1 MTTIDQ
7 RLAKPQAVSDL
18 AELGDKLLVAQAAL
32 SSLSEGQ
39 CRVSAGDL
47 GGGPVCRIGM
57 RPVGYYCWNSK
68 GNVCLGVSYHV

>member
-32 SSLSEGQ
+32 SLLSEGQ

-47 GGGPVCRIGM
+47 GRRSGFPDWKCGQLAIKTGTARVM
-57 RPVGYYCWNSK
+57 SA
-68 GNVCLGVSYHV
+68 